1 MLTVQPWKI
10 SGFTARSTLSP
21 RPFPIMGKGAALE
34 DISPAAPG
42 RMAQPEQAVKGKPP
56 QAAVLCTLDRLFLP
70 VLNSRRRRGIY
81 HQSPMQIC
89 ARTAVALG
97 HFVSKSLHDN
107 FDFSGRMAGGGA
119 GSRLDNQNRAAPS
132 GPRLYR
138 AKKPPYFQGRLSA

>member
-1 MLTVQPWKI
+1 MLTVQPWKV

-81 HQSPMQIC
+81 HQRPYAKM
-89 ARTAVALG
+89 RG
-97 HFVSKSLHDN
+97 DN
-107 FDFSGRMAGGGA
+107 DSFGTFCLKVTTR
-119 GSRLDNQNRAAPS
+119 
-132 GPRLYR
+132 
-138 AKKPPYFQGRLSA
+138 